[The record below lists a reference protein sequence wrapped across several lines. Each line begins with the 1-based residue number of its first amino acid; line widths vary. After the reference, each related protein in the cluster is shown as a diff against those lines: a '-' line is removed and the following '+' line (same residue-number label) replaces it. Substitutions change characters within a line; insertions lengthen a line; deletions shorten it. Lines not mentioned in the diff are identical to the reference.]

1 METSYNPNEQALT
14 LHGDRVDEETRQVQV
29 RLLGILKAIDQVC
42 REHGL
47 TYYLICGTML
57 GAIRHGGFI
66 PWDDDADVGMPR
78 EDYDMLLAHADEWMP
93 EGYELVSGTTSPHP
107 SPRSAKGR
115 LLPKGRKNTQ
125 HPYPYPFARV
135 QESGSTYRM
144 HRSYDFVGGLPIDLF
159 PLDGMVDDC
168 RARRWHYMRYKFW
181 QKMLYFT
188 HTDPYKHGR
197 GFRSML
203 TLLLRKMYSPN
214 LIHRKLDEVRS
225 QWRIEDS
232 PLIADHDYNA
242 KKGAMPKEWYGTPV
256 PVRFE
261 DCMLMGVAHPDDYL
275 RHLYG
280 DYMQIPKDIPARNY
294 RFLDLNKPWREYV
307 AM

>member
-1 METSYNPNEQALT
+1 METSYNPNEQALA
-14 LHGDRVDEETRQVQV
+14 LHGERVDEETRQVQV

-93 EGYELVSGTTSPHP
+93 EGYEIVCG
-107 SPRSAKGR
+107 GR
-115 LLPKGRKNTQ
+115 TEA
-125 HPYPYPFARV
+125 YPYPFARV
-135 QESGSTYRM
+135 QEAGSTYLM
-144 HRSYDFVGGLPIDLF
+144 HRSFDFIGGLPIDLF
-159 PLDGMVDDC
+159 PLDGMIEDC
-168 RARRWHYMRYKFW
+168 GARRRHYARYRMW
-181 QKMLYFT
+181 QKIYYFI

-203 TLLLRKMYSPN
+203 TLLLRRLFKPN
-214 LIHRKLDEVRS
+214 YVYHKLDNVRR
-225 QWRIEDS
+225 QWPIAGS

-242 KKGAMPKEWYGTPV
+242 KKGAMPKEWYGEPV
-256 PVRFE
+256 PVQFG
-261 DCMLMGVAHPDDYL
+261 DCMLMGVAKPHEYL
-275 RHLYG
+275 THLYG
-280 DYMQIPKDIPARNY
+280 NYMEIPSEIPAQNY
-294 RFLDLNKPWREYV
+294 RFLDLNKPWRVYV
-307 AM
+307 SEQEKK